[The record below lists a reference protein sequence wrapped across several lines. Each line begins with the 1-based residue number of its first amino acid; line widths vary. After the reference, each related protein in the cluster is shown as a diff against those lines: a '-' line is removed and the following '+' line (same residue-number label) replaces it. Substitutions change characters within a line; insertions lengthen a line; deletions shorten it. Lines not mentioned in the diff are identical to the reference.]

1 MNDFITNAYPE
12 YIRVLADL
20 RVAHA
25 ARADF
30 AQAMERRHV
39 NEAALTLLK
48 VSLDLLAQARPDQ
61 PRQELANEL
70 VDMVI
75 ESLNDYLQDMEV

>member
-12 YIRVLADL
+12 YIRVLSDL

-48 VSLDLLAQARPDQ
+48 VSLDLLIQARPDQ
-61 PRQELANEL
+61 PRKELANEL

-75 ESLNDYLQDMEV
+75 TSLHDYVEDKEL

>member
-1 MNDFITNAYPE
+1 MNDFTTNAYPE
-12 YIRVLADL
+12 FIRVLADL
-20 RVAHA
+20 RIAHA
-25 ARADF
+25 ARADY
-30 AQAMERRHV
+30 APSMERRHV
-39 NEAALTLLK
+39 NEAALTLLR

-75 ESLNDYLQDMEV
+75 ESLNDYVQDMEV

>member
-1 MNDFITNAYPE
+1 MNDFTTTAHPE
-12 YIRVLADL
+12 FIRAIADL

-25 ARADF
+25 ARSDYAP
-30 AQAMERRHV
+30 ATERRHI

-48 VSLDLLAQARPDQ
+48 VSLDLLVQARPDQ

-75 ESLNDYLQDMEV
+75 ESLNDYVQDMEL

>member
-12 YIRVLADL
+12 FIRVLADL

-25 ARADF
+25 ARSEYARS
-30 AQAMERRHV
+30 MERHHI
-39 NEAALTLLK
+39 NEAALSLLK
-48 VSLDLLAQARPDQ
+48 VSLDLLVQARPDQ
-61 PRQELANEL
+61 ARQELSNEL

-75 ESLNDYLQDMEV
+75 ESLNDNIADME

>member
-12 YIRVLADL
+12 FIRVLADL

-25 ARADF
+25 ARSDYAPST
-30 AQAMERRHV
+30 ERRHV
-39 NEAALTLLK
+39 NEAALGLLK
-48 VSLDLLAQARPDQ
+48 VSLDLLIQARPEQ

-75 ESLNDYLQDMEV
+75 TSLTDTVEDMEV

>member
-12 YIRVLADL
+12 FIRVLADL

-25 ARADF
+25 ARSGYAC
-30 AQAMERRHV
+30 AMERRHV
-39 NEAALTLLK
+39 NEAALGLLK
-48 VSLDLLAQARPDQ
+48 VSLDLLVQARPDQ

-70 VDMVI
+70 VNMVI
-75 ESLNDYLQDMEV
+75 ESLNDYVEDKEL

>member
-12 YIRVLADL
+12 FIRVLADL

-25 ARADF
+25 ARSDYAC
-30 AQAMERRHV
+30 AMERRHV
-39 NEAALTLLK
+39 NEAALGLLK
-48 VSLDLLAQARPDQ
+48 VSLNLLVQARPDQ

-75 ESLNDYLQDMEV
+75 ESLNDYVADKEL

>member
-1 MNDFITNAYPE
+1 MNDFISNAYPE
-12 YIRVLADL
+12 FIRVLADL

-25 ARADF
+25 ARSDYAPST
-30 AQAMERRHV
+30 ERRHV
-39 NEAALTLLK
+39 NEAALSLLK
-48 VSLDLLAQARPDQ
+48 VSLDLLVQTRPDQ

-75 ESLNDYLQDMEV
+75 ESLNDNVADMEL